1 MENFELMYD
10 VPRNMFVHEPTG
22 YLLSGDYVMIESND
36 VLREKIA
43 AATGVQVDDDFLYV
57 LRDTAYTMSHQPI

>member
-1 MENFELMYD
+1 MEDFELVYD
-10 VPRNMFVHEPTG
+10 VASNMFMHEPTG

-36 VLREKIA
+36 VLRDKIA

-57 LRDTAYTMSHQPI
+57 LRDTAYTMSHQHI